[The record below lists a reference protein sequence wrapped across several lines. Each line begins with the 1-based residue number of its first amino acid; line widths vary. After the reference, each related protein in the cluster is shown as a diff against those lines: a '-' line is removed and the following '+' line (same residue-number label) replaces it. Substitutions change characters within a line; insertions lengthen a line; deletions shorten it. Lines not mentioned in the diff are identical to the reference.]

1 MNIISNNNM
10 TNRYIAH
17 ILDIPHGTIGG
28 ISRKNSK
35 LIKSIQDIINRLDSF
50 M

>member
-1 MNIISNNNM
+1 MNIIFNNNM
-10 TNRYIAH
+10 TNRDIAH
-17 ILDIPHGTIGG
+17 IFDIHHGTIGD

-35 LIKSIQDIINRLDSF
+35 IIKLIQDIINRLDSF